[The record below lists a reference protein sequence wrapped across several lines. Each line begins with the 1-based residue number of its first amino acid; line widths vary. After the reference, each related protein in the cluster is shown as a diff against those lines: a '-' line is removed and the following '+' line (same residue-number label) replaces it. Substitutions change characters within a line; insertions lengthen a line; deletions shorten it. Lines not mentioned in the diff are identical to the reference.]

1 MIHLVF
7 FFLFLYCV
15 VELLLWASR
24 WTLKLVFA
32 IFVWA
37 VSFFLRVPFVSSGL
51 GFVLGRLW
59 LAGLFAPQPLSLSV
73 ELNGILSSEDSV
85 SIPDG
90 DARMGH
96 ERVGH
101 LSLTGALV
109 ARARLRG
116 RSVWVCRL
124 EGLLGGRR
132 GVVADLLA
140 RRWVPDLPSQKRSP
154 VANALIGNLEGGA
167 KLLGGGAIQSKEGG
181 EARAE
186 VWYEVELPEGE
197 RVVVF
202 PDLLASLQ
210 SYSVF
215 RPRDAALLAALR
227 ARAREWCKLRLPTWV
242 WPLAMPGA
250 VALATARSSS
260 ELSGLEVLSAV
271 GNSTLLSACG

>member
-1 MIHLVF
+1 M
-7 FFLFLYCV
+7 
-15 VELLLWASR
+15 
-24 WTLKLVFA
+24 TLKLVGA
-32 IFVWA
+32 ICLAA
-37 VSFFLRVPFVSSGL
+37 VALILRVPFVSALAGWV
-51 GFVLGRLW
+51 FARLW
-59 LAGLFAPQPLSLSV
+59 LAGLFASQPLSLSV
-73 ELNGILSSEDSV
+73 ELNGILGDEDHI

-124 EGLLGGRR
+124 EELLGGRR

-154 VANALIGNLEGGA
+154 AANALIGNLEGGA
-167 KLLGGGAIQSKEGG
+167 KLLGGGAIQFGGG
-181 EARAE
+181 EARTE

-227 ARAREWCKLRLPTWV
+227 ARAREWCKLRLPTWA

-260 ELSGLEVLSAV
+260 ELSGMEVLNAV
-271 GNSTLLSACG
+271 GNSTLLSACV